1 MTEEE
6 RIQPAPAAFKADVWT
21 YFGFRTKE
29 GSKDYVKSYAVC
41 KICTARVKYSGNT
54 ANLRTHVNTV
64 YKIKRDFTEA
74 ISPFPSSSALPPTSA
89 YVISYDSTPHNIS
102 VLVFICKD
110 MRPLSVVENK
120 RFRNMIKTLEP
131 CYTVPSRQ
139 HITDIALPKLYQ
151 EVKATVLDSLSS
163 AETVALT
170 CDAWTSRAT
179 ESYVTVT
186 AHHITDQ
193 WNLQSH
199 VLQTRAMHD
208 SHTGEHIAALLT
220 DAVAEWGLNAKD
232 LVVVTDNA
240 PNMALAAR
248 LAGMTHIQC
257 FAHSLNLASQKALK
271 IQSVVRLL
279 GRIRRV
285 TAFFRRSTTA
295 SNQLKQ
301 RQCLLQLPAHR
312 LITDIITRW
321 NSSYDMIERFLEQQ
335 PAICAALLSAEVRKS
350 EKEIFTLSESDI
362 TCAEEVVRAL
372 KPMKDTTLVM
382 SEESMPTL
390 SVIAPLHA
398 KLVIGAQESVD
409 DTPTVRDIKTAIAE
423 DLGKRYVNER
433 ETLWMASTVD
443 PRFKDLPFLSEAE
456 TSETYSRLLD
466 TGDCDKEG
474 NKSTFASTSDNTAPK
489 SEHDVAAAEIKRYRD
504 ETPLPLTGNPLSWWK
519 DHEQEYPQLS
529 KVARSF
535 LFFSSAGD
543 RVNAQRSVL
552 RADHVDQLVFLG
564 SIKIAKSK
572 GESGAPQ
579 ETEAG
584 GCLII
589 CSDMSCWG
597 II

>member
-29 GSKDYVKSYAVC
+29 GGKDYDKSYAVC

-54 ANLRTHVNTV
+54 TNLQTHVSRHHSDVASNANFKTKRGDPTQRTIEEV
-64 YKIKRDFTEA
+64 NFSKLPATSTRATKITQ
-74 ISPFPSSSALPPTSA
+74 
-89 YVISYDSTPHNIS
+89 S

-120 RFRNMIKTLEP
+120 GFCNMIKTLEP
-131 CYTVPSRQ
+131 RYTVPSRQ

-163 AETVALT
+163 AETVPLT

-199 VLQTRAMHD
+199 VLQTQAMHD

-220 DAVAEWGLNAKD
+220 DAVAEWGLNTKD
-232 LVVVTDNA
+232 LVVVTYNA

-248 LAGMTHIQC
+248 FAGMTHIQC

-279 GRIRRV
+279 RRIRRV

-301 RQCLLQLPAHR
+301 KQCLLQLPAHR

-321 NSSYDMIERFLEQQ
+321 NSSYDMIEQSLEQQ

-372 KPMKDTTLVM
+372 KPMKDATLVM

-390 SVIAPLHA
+390 SIIAPLHA
-398 KLVIGAQESVD
+398 KLVMGAQESVD
-409 DTPTVRDIKTAIAE
+409 DTSTVRDIKTAIAE

-433 ETLWMASTVD
+433 ATLWMASTVD

-466 TGDCDKEG
+466 TVVTVIKKEKNQQENKETDKQVEEE
-474 NKSTFASTSDNTAPK
+474 NATEEAHHP
-489 SEHDVAAAEIKRYRD
+489 HIKDSFDSIPRP
-504 ETPLPLTGNPLSWWK
+504 PL
-519 DHEQEYPQLS
+519 
-529 KVARSF
+529 
-535 LFFSSAGD
+535 
-543 RVNAQRSVL
+543 
-552 RADHVDQLVFLG
+552 
-564 SIKIAKSK
+564 
-572 GESGAPQ
+572 
-579 ETEAG
+579 
-584 GCLII
+584 
-589 CSDMSCWG
+589 
-597 II
+597 

>member
-1 MTEEE
+1 MAHKGITS
-6 RIQPAPAAFKADVWT
+6 QQCDWSLPAPAAFKADVWT
-21 YFGFRTKE
+21 YFGFMTN
-29 GSKDYVKSYAVC
+29 
-41 KICTARVKYSGNT
+41 RVKYSGNT
-54 ANLRTHVNTV
+54 TNLRTHACRHHSDVASNANFKT
-64 YKIKRDFTEA
+64 KRDDPAQRTIEEVNF
-74 ISPFPSSSALPPTSA
+74 SKLPATSTHA
-89 YVISYDSTPHNIS
+89 TKITQS

-120 RFRNMIKTLEP
+120 GFRNRIKTLEP
-131 CYTVPSRQ
+131 RYTVPSRQ

-170 CDAWTSRAT
+170 CDSWTSRAT

-208 SHTGEHIAALLT
+208 SHTGEHICERSLT

-232 LVVVTDNA
+232 LVVTDNA
-240 PNMALAAR
+240 ANMALTAR
-248 LAGMTHIQC
+248 LAGITHIQC

-271 IQSVVRLL
+271 IQSVVQLL

-301 RQCLLQLPAHR
+301 KQCLLQLPAHR
-312 LITDIITRW
+312 LITDVITRW
-321 NSSYDMIERFLEQQ
+321 NSSYDMIDRFLEQQ

-372 KPMKDTTLVM
+372 KPMKPATLVM

-390 SVIAPLHA
+390 SIIAPLHA
-398 KLVIGAQESVD
+398 KLVMGAQESVD

-456 TSETYSRLLD
+456 TDKQVEEENTTEEAYHPHNKNSFDSIPLPPLKRQRTLRALVDLL
-466 TGDCDKEG
+466 GAM
-474 NKSTFASTSDNTAPK
+474 FASTSDNTAPK

-543 RVNAQRSVL
+543 MVNAQRSVL
-552 RADHVDQLVFLG
+552 RADHVDQLVFLHKNLE
-564 SIKIAKSK
+564 IEK
-572 GESGAPQ
+572 
-579 ETEAG
+579 
-584 GCLII
+584 
-589 CSDMSCWG
+589 
-597 II
+597 